1 MVTFRSNNNNRR
13 NNFRRNDRS
22 FKPNGDRPKYGS
34 NFSNSE
40 SFQRKVPGRNNHN
53 ASKLIEKYNNLAR
66 EALAS
71 EDKILSENYFQ
82 HADHFTRILNEQE
95 SYKKSR
101 FSNEITEEKKDMARG
116 AGVVVVG
123 GRAGSG
129 MGVVIGEY
137 MAWTVELQSVKF
149 THSANAP
156 QGTCRSASRKEKAP
170 ALETQSTD
178 APSHRWRSPWPH
190 STVVSR
196 P

>member
-66 EALAS
+66 EALSS

-101 FSNEITEEKKDMARG
+101 FSSETSEVKKEDQENDPKIEKKNEE
-116 AGVVVVG
+116 VVEKMVN
-123 GRAGSG
+123 
-129 MGVVIGEY
+129 
-137 MAWTVELQSVKF
+137 K
-149 THSANAP
+149 
-156 QGTCRSASRKEKAP
+156 KEDEIIA
-170 ALETQSTD
+170 ETKNKT
-178 APSHRWRSPWPH
+178 A
-190 STVVSR
+190 
-196 P
+196 